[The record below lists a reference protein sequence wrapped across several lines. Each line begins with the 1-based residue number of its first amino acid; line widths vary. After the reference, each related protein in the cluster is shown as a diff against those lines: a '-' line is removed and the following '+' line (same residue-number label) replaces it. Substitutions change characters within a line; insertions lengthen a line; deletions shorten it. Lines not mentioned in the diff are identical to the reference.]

1 MKFPS
6 PQKITAAIALSAS
19 ISGCASIG
27 TDPIAPRE
35 GSPVMTNHTPYSR
48 CLSALSQQSGTNLPT
63 VSVGQ
68 ILDQTGQVS
77 YSTITDSRTLT
88 QGVSEMLISALYK
101 TRKVR
106 LAERLDIRIPLAE
119 RQLQDA
125 GAMQIPAAP
134 LNVQPVNFVILGAL
148 TELNYNILT
157 QGARLYVGLVGAG
170 TREAVINVGLDLRVI
185 DTNTFQTVYVT
196 SLQKQIVG
204 NQVEA
209 GIYRF
214 FDNQLVEFDA
224 GSVRNE
230 PLQLGV
236 RSVVEMAAYQIL
248 TEGLG
253 LPITDTEECQVA
265 DGHYPAAY

>member
-1 MKFPS
+1 MNFPS
-6 PQKITAAIALSAS
+6 IQKLTAAIALCAS

-27 TDPIAPRE
+27 TDSVRPRE

-48 CLSALSQQSGTNLPT
+48 CLNELSQQPGTNMPV

-68 ILDQTGQVS
+68 ILDRTGQVS
-77 YSTITDSRTLT
+77 YSTITDSPILT

-125 GAMQIPAAP
+125 GAMQISTAP

-157 QGARLYVGLVGAG
+157 QGARLFVGLAGGG
-170 TREAVINVGLDLRVI
+170 TREAVI
-185 DTNTFQTVYVT
+185 
-196 SLQKQIVG
+196 
-204 NQVEA
+204 
-209 GIYRF
+209 
-214 FDNQLVEFDA
+214 
-224 GSVRNE
+224 
-230 PLQLGV
+230 
-236 RSVVEMAAYQIL
+236 
-248 TEGLG
+248 
-253 LPITDTEECQVA
+253 
-265 DGHYPAAY
+265 